1 MNQELL
7 WKAFGDIDERF
18 VAEAVRPLSAAAPAA
33 PEKVVHLNRKRIITF
48 ALAATLLLSLGIAG
62 WSAGKV
68 LFGWGGNM
76 EIRSERTDGGIE
88 NTVYVHTEDMTQPV
102 RFEDGRMIF
111 IVNGE
116 HTDITDRVSET
127 EPYIYRYTDEE
138 GIVHYWIV
146 GKNGPEPE
154 HYGFAE
160 YLQPADGDWTAGYV
174 ARTNNN
180 EAPWLHRAWDEL
192 GFDFQP
198 EAS

>member
-18 VAEAVRPLSAAAPAA
+18 VAEAYRPLSATAPAA

-48 ALAATLLLSLGIAG
+48 ALAAALLLSLGIAG

-138 GIVHYWIV
+138 G
-146 GKNGPEPE
+146 N
-154 HYGFAE
+154 F
-160 YLQPADGDWTAGYV
+160 DWTAGYV
-174 ARTNNN
+174 ARTDNN
-180 EAPWLHRAWDEL
+180 EAPWLHRAWTDL

>member
-18 VAEAVRPLSAAAPAA
+18 VAEAYRPLSAAAPAA

-48 ALAATLLLSLGIAG
+48 ALAAALLLSLGIAG

-111 IVNGE
+111 I
-116 HTDITDRVSET
+116 
-127 EPYIYRYTDEE
+127 YRYTDEE

-160 YLQPADGDWTAGYV
+160 YLQPIGGDWTAGYV

-198 EAS
+198 EGS

>member
-18 VAEAVRPLSAAAPAA
+18 VAEAYRPLSAAAPAA

-48 ALAATLLLSLGIAG
+48 ALAAALLLSLGIAG

-127 EPYIYRYTDEE
+127 EPYRQPDTSPARITTRPPGCTA
-138 GIVHYWIV
+138 H
-146 GKNGPEPE
+146 GP
-154 HYGFAE
+154 
-160 YLQPADGDWTAGYV
+160 TS
-174 ARTNNN
+174 
-180 EAPWLHRAWDEL
+180 
-192 GFDFQP
+192 
-198 EAS
+198 ASTFSRKDRESALD

>member
-1 MNQELL
+1 
-7 WKAFGDIDERF
+7 
-18 VAEAVRPLSAAAPAA
+18 
-33 PEKVVHLNRKRIITF
+33 
-48 ALAATLLLSLGIAG
+48 
-62 WSAGKV
+62 
-68 LFGWGGNM
+68 
-76 EIRSERTDGGIE
+76 
-88 NTVYVHTEDMTQPV
+88 
-102 RFEDGRMIF
+102 MIF

-160 YLQPADGDWTAGYV
+160 YLQPADGDWTAYGFAEYLQPIGGDWTAGYV
-174 ARTNNN
+174 ARTDNN

>member
-18 VAEAVRPLSAAAPAA
+18 VAEAYRPLSAAAPAA

-48 ALAATLLLSLGIAG
+48 ALAAALLLSLGIAG

-127 EPYIYRYTDEE
+127 EPYIY
-138 GIVHYWIV
+138 
-146 GKNGPEPE
+146 
-154 HYGFAE
+154 
-160 YLQPADGDWTAGYV
+160 LQPIGGDWTAGYV
-174 ARTNNN
+174 ARTDNN

>member
-7 WKAFGDIDERF
+7 WKAFGDMDERF
-18 VAEAVRPLSAAAPAA
+18 VAEAARPLSEAAPD
-33 PEKVVHLNRKRIITF
+33 PVVHLNRKRIITF
-48 ALAATLLLSLGIAG
+48 ALAAALLLSLGVAG

-76 EIRSERTDGGIE
+76 ELRTERTDGGIE

-102 RFEDGRMIF
+102 SFEDGRMIF

-127 EPYIYRYTDEE
+127 EPYIYNYTDEE
-138 GIVHYWIV
+138 GIVHYWII

-160 YLQPADGDWTAGYV
+160 YLQPADGEWTAGYV

-180 EAPWLHRAWDEL
+180 DAPWLHRAWDEL

-198 EAS
+198 EGS